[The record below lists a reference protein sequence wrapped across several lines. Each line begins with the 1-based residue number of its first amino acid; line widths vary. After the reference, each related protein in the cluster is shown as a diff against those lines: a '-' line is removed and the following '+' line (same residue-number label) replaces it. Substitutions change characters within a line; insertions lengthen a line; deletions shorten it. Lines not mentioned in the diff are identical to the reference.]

1 MRKIGIAIIVVCA
14 AVLFQRL
21 VGFQLP
27 SPTPPAP
34 DVPKIV
40 VPQELSTGLR
50 DAFKTEQ
57 AAAQVWSG
65 MFDGLG
71 RYIEADG
78 KREKPI
84 LQNTFDL
91 LLLRDAAVA
100 APLGAVSGGPAIG
113 KLIGPYLDQIGKSG
127 EPLDEGGRRAKT
139 VELFLGVAQELGAI
153 Q

>member
-1 MRKIGIAIIVVCA
+1 MSRKIGIAIIVVCS

-27 SPTPPAP
+27 GPPSPDAP
-34 DVPKIV
+34 KVV
-40 VPQELSTGLR
+40 VPQELSAGLQ

-65 MFDGLG
+65 MFEGLG

-91 LLLRDAAVA
+91 MILRDAAVV
-100 APLGAVSGGPAIG
+100 APLGAVPGGTSIG
-113 KLIGPYLDQIGKSG
+113 KLIGPYMDQIGKSG

-139 VELFLGVAQELGAI
+139 VELFLGVSQELGAI